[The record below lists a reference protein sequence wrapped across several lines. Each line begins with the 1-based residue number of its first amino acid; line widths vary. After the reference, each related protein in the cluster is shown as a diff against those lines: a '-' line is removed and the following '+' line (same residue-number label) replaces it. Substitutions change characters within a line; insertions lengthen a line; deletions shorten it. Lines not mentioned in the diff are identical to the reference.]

1 LFRAA
6 REGYSFVVGTEET
19 ARETLEQKA
28 DVVREIFAC
37 LSRRYSAGAAEY
49 WAENATFDFTRSRAP
64 HRGMKYGRAGIKA
77 NWEHFLGTW
86 DQWISDPHGFIDLG
100 DDRVLFSI
108 RARMVGRDGIE
119 LDVKAAHIWT
129 IRGGLVTEG
138 TFFQSREDALAPA
151 GLRDEPA

>member
-19 ARETLEQKA
+19 TRETLEQKA

-37 LSRRYSAGAAEY
+37 LSRRDSAGAAEY

-138 TFFQSREDALAPA
+138 TFFQSREDALAA